1 MTMSGVACTLTRGYA
16 TSTPDNSPVK
26 HSASNSPTTDVEALA
41 SPCRAAADPPAARA
55 LPVDPCRDPAA
66 DPPARAPPYARSSSM
81 PGPMVDGVAPGSTT
95 PPEKTN
101 G

>member
-1 MTMSGVACTLTRGYA
+1 MSGVACTLTPGYA
-16 TSTPDNSPVK
+16 TSTPDNSPVR

-55 LPVDPCRDPAA
+55 LPVDPCHDPAE
-66 DPPARAPPYARSSSM
+66 DPPARARPSAKSSSM
-81 PGPMVDGVAPGSTT
+81 PGSTGGGVAPGSTT